1 MACITFA
8 FCFIMGTKKSYL
20 QSLGSLQLL
29 AIVMVVVGHFGFT
42 DNAFMNSLGV
52 SFCFVYSGFFTA
64 LHHRFDS
71 SYGLKDHCR
80 FMLNKLIK
88 LYPLHLLAI
97 ALNII
102 VMWRNGMIH
111 DVSLKVLFYHL
122 TLLSSWI
129 PIDDYY
135 FGYNPVA
142 WYICS
147 LFFLYL
153 MAPVVAR
160 LLRRIS
166 IASQVLIIMVL
177 LILEYIGGY
186 VPGIGQ
192 GHGLIG
198 TYYLYQFPPM
208 RLLDFALG
216 IILFNV
222 TLTPWWSDHTSRL
235 SSRSSTL
242 LEVAAIVAFAIL
254 FWLGKTHLNIH
265 CYRALCASAPAIVVI
280 LATFILTSSH
290 PGAISRALCVNPFPS
305 LCKVSTEVYLLQ
317 FFAYFS
323 LMPWFEHAHIDQNP
337 LLTVPITVV
346 ALFLESYLI
355 HRYFTQPLNRMLR
368 GQRKAAN

>member
-52 SFCFVYSGFFTA
+52 GFCFVYSGFFTA

-71 SYGLKDHCR
+71 SYGLKGHCR

-153 MAPVVAR
+153 MAPVVVR
-160 LLRRIS
+160 LLRRIPVAPVAAGVTAGVAAVTAGA
-166 IASQVLIIMVL
+166 IL
-177 LILEYIGGY
+177 LIGGHNTNTPAPTTDP
-186 VPGIGQ
+186 VPAP
-192 GHGLIG
+192 
-198 TYYLYQFPPM
+198 TTEEV
-208 RLLDFALG
+208 RVAADS
-216 IILFNV
+216 V
-222 TLTPWWSDHTSRL
+222 L
-235 SSRSSTL
+235 SADNEAAEWDSCTL
-242 LEVAAIVAFAIL
+242 LPSADVQPAAPQARTHPRPTPSTSETTTLQASDSAAAAVAAPE
-254 FWLGKTHLNIH
+254 
-265 CYRALCASAPAIVVI
+265 SAKPVVVKKVVRRQQRTVI
-280 LATFILTSSH
+280 IQDTSK
-290 PGAISRALCVNPFPS
+290 R
-305 LCKVSTEVYLLQ
+305 
-317 FFAYFS
+317 
-323 LMPWFEHAHIDQNP
+323 
-337 LLTVPITVV
+337 
-346 ALFLESYLI
+346 
-355 HRYFTQPLNRMLR
+355 
-368 GQRKAAN
+368 